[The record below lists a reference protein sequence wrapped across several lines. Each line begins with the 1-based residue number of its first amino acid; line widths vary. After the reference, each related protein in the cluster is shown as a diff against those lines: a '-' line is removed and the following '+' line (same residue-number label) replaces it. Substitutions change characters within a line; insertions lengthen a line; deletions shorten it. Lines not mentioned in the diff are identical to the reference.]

1 MVHTSGPVAALSRL
15 ARFKILYQKWFTG
28 TARPPPYHH
37 IVQIGDPVLRR
48 KAKEVD
54 PSAIKEQPMQQ
65 LLHRLHATMKKTGAA
80 GLSANQIG
88 VSLRVFA
95 IQFPS
100 KRKYEFPHLYEKRQM
115 EYIPLQVWI
124 NPRMKVLDYRKTN
137 DEESCESMR
146 GFSAELSRYNSV
158 LLTGLDHEGKEK
170 KWEAKG
176 WSARIVQHEMDHL
189 DGKFYTDA
197 MVPESL
203 CCVHWNAINQTE
215 GRIFTTYMLGK

>member
-1 MVHTSGPVAALSRL
+1 MVQLSPVVRL
-15 ARFKILYQKWFTG
+15 TRLTKFKIMYQKWFSG
-28 TARPPPYHH
+28 TPKSPPYNH

-48 KAKEVD
+48 KAKTID
-54 PSAIKEQPMQQ
+54 PSAIPEEPMQK
-65 LLHRLHATMKKTGAA
+65 LLSRLYHVMRTSGIA
-80 GLSANQIG
+80 GLSAPQLG

-100 KRKYEFPHLYEKRQM
+100 KRNYEFPLLYEKRQM

-124 NPRMKVLDYRKTN
+124 NPQMKILDYTKVT
-137 DEESCESMR
+137 DEESCESMV
-146 GFSAELSRYNSV
+146 GYSAELPRYTKV

-189 DGKFYTDA
+189 EGKFYTDL
-197 MVPESL
+197 MNPETL
-203 CCVHWNAINQTE
+203 CCVHWDAVNKME
-215 GRIFTTYMLGK
+215 GRIFTTYMINK